1 MLSFLRGRKKN
12 IIQIVIFCLFFLSY
26 SVTSKAVEKI
36 ENDTV
41 DLTDFGKN
49 GFSFVV
55 KRYIYLESDI
65 KGISI
70 SLKNNNNS
78 AYLINS
84 SILFNDDDKNVPI
97 VNKDRERTPLMILPP
112 LYRLEPSSEYSWN
125 IRRISEG
132 SNDMAL
138 PKDRE
143 SLFWIAFRAVP
154 LKDSKI
160 EEKKSVSLTITPTFF
175 FKLIYRPESIMAL
188 ENKDVIDDVIVEK
201 VNENIVINNKSPLYM
216 TFEYLKVG
224 EVEIK
229 NDGRAITVKPFST
242 VSVEA
247 PKNVQGKLSWRF
259 NDENFFIIKD
269 KEY

>member
-1 MLSFLRGRKKN
+1 
-12 IIQIVIFCLFFLSY
+12 
-26 SVTSKAVEKI
+26 
-36 ENDTV
+36 
-41 DLTDFGKN
+41 
-49 GFSFVV
+49 
-55 KRYIYLESDI
+55 
-65 KGISI
+65 
-70 SLKNNNNS
+70 
-78 AYLINS
+78 
-84 SILFNDDDKNVPI
+84 
-97 VNKDRERTPLMILPP
+97 
-112 LYRLEPSSEYSWN
+112 
-125 IRRISEG
+125 
-132 SNDMAL
+132 
-138 PKDRE
+138 
-143 SLFWIAFRAVP
+143 
-154 LKDSKI
+154 
-160 EEKKSVSLTITPTFF
+160 

>member
-1 MLSFLRGRKKN
+1 MLSFLRDRKKN

-41 DLTDFGKN
+41 DLTEFGKN
-49 GFSFVV
+49 GFSFVI

-84 SILFNDDDKNVPI
+84 SILLND
-97 VNKDRERTPLMILPP
+97 ERTPFMILPP

-132 SNDMAL
+132 SDDMAL

-175 FKLIYRPESIMAL
+175 FKLIYRPKSIMAL

-229 NDGRAITVKPFST
+229 NNDRAITVKPFST
-242 VSVEA
+242 LSIA
-247 PKNVQGKLSWRF
+247 TPKNVQGKLSWRF

>member
-1 MLSFLRGRKKN
+1 MLSFLRDRKKN

-41 DLTDFGKN
+41 DLTEFGKN
-49 GFSFVV
+49 GFSFVI

-84 SILFNDDDKNVPI
+84 SILLNDDDTNEPI
-97 VNKDRERTPLMILPP
+97 VNKNRERTPFMILPP

-132 SNDMAL
+132 SDDMAL

-175 FKLIYRPESIMAL
+175 FKLIYRPKSIMAL

-229 NDGRAITVKPFST
+229 NNDRAITVKPFST
-242 VSVEA
+242 LSIA
-247 PKNVQGKLSWRF
+247 TPKNVQGKLSWRF
-259 NDENFFIIKD
+259 NDEDFFIIKD